1 MAVHLT
7 EAELQDR
14 KYSHSA
20 SSRRELLVSL
30 VKKLLLRD
38 KTRLA
43 ITLSGTS
50 LALLLIFTLTGIYL
64 GFNHQA
70 TAFIDNSGAD
80 LWVVQK
86 GAPNFFFAISVLPAN
101 MSNSIARVSGVKTVS
116 PLIGVGATAAKDSK
130 SQSIFFFGYD
140 TSSGLGGPL
149 PLIRGSS
156 ITGQNQ
162 TVVDAALAARLN
174 VGVGDALSVNGH
186 GLSVVGVS
194 GLGGLLAPIA
204 YSSLNDVQ
212 KIVGY
217 ETSVNYFLVKVSDG
231 ASVESV
237 ASTLQAALPG
247 VSVFTNSQWAGA
259 SRDSVLSGTAPIIQ
273 AMELMGGLTGVLVIG
288 LTNYATTV
296 ERQREYGILKALGIK
311 NRDLL
316 RVALWQSILI
326 ALSGF
331 GIAAG
336 LTAVVVRGLQYIVHF
351 PIAILYDGGSVALI
365 FAAAILMGIGAAL
378 FPARRIS
385 RIDPAIAFK

>member
-1 MAVHLT
+1 M
-7 EAELQDR
+7 
-14 KYSHSA
+14 
-20 SSRRELLVSL
+20 VSL

-101 MSNSIARVSGVKTVS
+101 MSNSIARVSSVKTVS

-212 KIVGY
+212 KIAGY
-217 ETSVNYFLVKVSDG
+217 GTSVNYFLVKVSDG

-259 SRDSVLSGTAPIIQ
+259 SRDAVLSGTAPIIQ

-336 LTAVVVRGLQYIVHF
+336 LTVVVVRGLQYIVHF

-365 FAAAILMGIGAAL
+365 FAAAILMGTGAAL

>member
-1 MAVHLT
+1 MQ
-7 EAELQDR
+7 QDR
-14 KYSHSA
+14 KYSQPSWL
-20 SSRRELLVSL
+20 RRELLVSL
-30 VKKLLLRD
+30 VRKLLFRD

-64 GFNHQA
+64 GFYHQA

-86 GAPNFFFAISVLPAN
+86 GAPNFFFAISFLPAN
-101 MSNSIARVSGVKTVS
+101 MSNSIAKVSGVKTVS
-116 PLIGVGATAAKDSK
+116 SLIGVGATAAKDGK
-130 SQSIFFFGYD
+130 NQSIFFFGYD
-140 TSSGLGGPL
+140 ATSGLGGPL

-156 ITGQNQ
+156 ITGANQ

-174 VGVGDALSVNGH
+174 VDVGDVVSVNGNR
-186 GLSVVGVS
+186 LSVVGVS

-204 YSSLNDVQ
+204 YSNLNDVQ

-217 ETSVNYFLVKVSDG
+217 GTSVNYFLVKVSEG
-231 ASVESV
+231 ASADTV
-237 ASTLQAALPG
+237 ASALRAALNG
-247 VSVFTNSQWAGA
+247 VSVFTNSEWAGV
-259 SRDSVLSGTAPIIQ
+259 SRDAVLSGTAPIIQ
-273 AMELMGGLTGVLVIG
+273 AMEVMGGLTGVLVIG
-288 LTNYATTV
+288 LTNYTTTV

-316 RVALWQSILI
+316 QIAFWQSILI

-331 GIAAG
+331 GIAGG
-336 LTAVVVRGLQYIVHF
+336 LTIVVVRGLQYVVHF
-351 PIAILYDGGSVALI
+351 PIAILYDAGSVALI
-365 FAAAILMGIGAAL
+365 FASAILMGTGAAL
-378 FPARRIS
+378 LPARRIS

>member
-1 MAVHLT
+1 M
-7 EAELQDR
+7 
-14 KYSHSA
+14 
-20 SSRRELLVSL
+20 VSL
-30 VKKLLLRD
+30 VRKLLFRD

-64 GFNHQA
+64 GFYHQA

-86 GAPNFFFAISVLPAN
+86 GAPNFFFAISFLPAN
-101 MSNSIARVSGVKTVS
+101 MSNSIAKVSGVKTVS
-116 PLIGVGATAAKDSK
+116 PLIGVGATAAKDGK
-130 SQSIFFFGYD
+130 NQSIFFFGYD
-140 TSSGLGGPL
+140 ATSGLGGPL

-156 ITGQNQ
+156 ITGANQ

-174 VGVGDALSVNGH
+174 VDVGDVVSVNGNR
-186 GLSVVGVS
+186 LSVVGVS

-204 YSSLNDVQ
+204 YSNLNDVQ

-217 ETSVNYFLVKVSDG
+217 GTSVNYFLVRVSEG
-231 ASVESV
+231 ASADTV
-237 ASTLQAALPG
+237 ASALRTALNG
-247 VSVFTNSQWAGA
+247 VSVFTNSEWAGV
-259 SRDSVLSGTAPIIQ
+259 SRDAVLSGTAPIIQ
-273 AMELMGGLTGVLVIG
+273 AMEFMGGLTGVLVIG
-288 LTNYATTV
+288 LTNYTTTV

-316 RVALWQSILI
+316 QIALWQSILI

-331 GIAAG
+331 GIAGG
-336 LTAVVVRGLQYIVHF
+336 LTIVVVKGLQYVLHF
-351 PIAILYDGGSVALI
+351 PIAILYDAGSVVLI
-365 FAAAILMGIGAAL
+365 FASAILMGTGAAL
-378 FPARRIS
+378 LPARRIS